1 MSSIHAAL
9 NLTKKGIIQQLDGDC
24 LDKKQEFFICLFP
37 GYIWFGPHDILL
49 EVMLFNYRLNQAEN
63 VSHECSF
70 LITDKSY
77 LTVEY
82 GLAFA
87 KNSSLTPLFNQ
98 AYNRHLTYFES

>member
-1 MSSIHAAL
+1 L
-9 NLTKKGIIQQLDGDC
+9 PRQKTK
-24 LDKKQEFFICLFP
+24 EFFICLFP

-49 EVMLFNYRLNQAEN
+49 EVMLLNYRLNQAEN